1 MKLLIKVIGV
11 IIMGL
16 SFFSVMA
23 CSVDTGVTS
32 KVESLLNEKYGE
44 EFKSVKIGNRLNTG
58 TTTLYCCNINSEER
72 LFEVVYNLD
81 NADINDNYIKTMLNY
96 DFADEFEA
104 EMAKY
109 DVDVA
114 CTVTS
119 KSDDSSAETNVDMS
133 LDEYIQKY
141 NVKRL
146 FVRAAVDETQIN
158 EQWCEDFIKGVID
171 LNNKYNTKI
180 NVIVFPMESGKFNEC
195 QKDVIAEVEPGN
207 DWYLDYSDTK
217 TEFVVNTENGQV
229 NTTVTELLEGLK
241 GE

>member
-16 SFFSVMA
+16 SLFSVMA

-44 EFKSVKIGNRLNTG
+44 EFKSVKIGNRINTG
-58 TTTLYCCNINSEER
+58 TTTLYCSKADSEDR
-72 LFEVVYNLD
+72 LFEVVYNS
-81 NADINDNYIKTMLNY
+81 ANDEIEDKYIQTMVNY
-96 DFADEFEA
+96 DFADEFES

-109 DVDVA
+109 DVEVV

-119 KSDDSSAETNVDMS
+119 KSDDSSAETNVDVS

-141 NVKRL
+141 NVRRF
-146 FVRAAVDETQIN
+146 FVRAAADESCIN
-158 EQWCEDFIKGVID
+158 EQWCEEFIKCVID
-171 LNNKYNTKI
+171 LNTKYNTKI
-180 NVIVFPMESGKFNEC
+180 NVIVFPMESGRFNEC
-195 QKDVIAEVEPGN
+195 QNDVIAEVEPGN
-207 DWYLDYSDTK
+207 DWYLSYSDTK
-217 TEFVVNTENGQV
+217 TEFVINTENGQV
-229 NTTVTELLEGLK
+229 NTTATELLEGLK